1 MNTES
6 RAQRRAEVIDEISM
20 WTVGLGILTLS
31 LFALSLPI
39 LLLTAVALL
48 PLVLP
53 LLAIGLVVAV
63 VAVPILLVR
72 RLVRRIRRRPGLI
85 TSEGRRSGWTPDDL
99 SPPTPQHRV
108 GM

>member
-20 WTVGLGILTLS
+20 WTVGLGILTMS

-53 LLAIGLVVAV
+53 LLAIGLVAAL

-72 RLVRRIRRRPGLI
+72 RLVRQ
-85 TSEGRRSGWTPDDL
+85 GRRSGWTPDDL
-99 SPPTPQHRV
+99 SPPTPRHRV